1 MAELVSRQ
9 VILAFMSRYQ
19 FFQHVSAIGWIASGL
34 VGIIAFVL
42 RSRTGAWYSL
52 SVRIFTVS
60 FFFLLPVAMFSSL
73 LSEPLHEQSLYRVC
87 LWFSL
92 ICLYLLLGAIAIGR
106 SSWRRS
112 SIQTRPSI
120 PQGADKP
127 LT

>member
-1 MAELVSRQ
+1 
-9 VILAFMSRYQ
+9 MSRYQ
-19 FFQHVSAIGWIASGL
+19 LFQHVSAIGWIASGI
-34 VGIIAFVL
+34 VGIIAFAL

-60 FFFLLPVAMFSSL
+60 FFFLLPVAIFSAL

-106 SSWRRS
+106 SSWRRPS
-112 SIQTRPSI
+112 TQTQPSI
-120 PQGADKP
+120 SQGTDKP
-127 LT
+127 VI

>member
-1 MAELVSRQ
+1 MLTGGRKIQRA
-9 VILAFMSRYQ
+9 
-19 FFQHVSAIGWIASGL
+19 HIALSEWRL
-34 VGIIAFVL
+34 LHSLLPSIAFVFC
-42 RSRTGAWYSL
+42 SRTGAWYSP

-60 FFFLLPVAMFSSL
+60 FFFLLPVAIFSAL

-112 SIQTRPSI
+112 
-120 PQGADKP
+120 G
-127 LT
+127 LE

>member
-1 MAELVSRQ
+1 
-9 VILAFMSRYQ
+9 VILAFISRYQ
-19 FFQHVSAIGWIASGL
+19 FFQHVSAIGWIASGI
-34 VGIIAFVL
+34 VGIIAFVF
-42 RSRTGAWYSL
+42 RSRTGAWYSP

-60 FFFLLPVAMFSSL
+60 FFFLLPVAMFSAL

-112 SIQTRPSI
+112 GLDEKGSSASQT
-120 PQGADKP
+120 
-127 LT
+127 